1 MKVLTVFGTRPEAIK
16 LAPVLQRLAEAPS
29 LIESVV
35 CVTGQHRQMLD
46 QILRLFEIRPQHDLD
61 IMLDGQDLFDISVRT
76 LAGMKRVLAAERPD
90 VVLVQ
95 GDTTSAFLAGLA
107 SFYQRIP
114 VGHVEAGLRTGN
126 RYDPF
131 PEEMNRT
138 LLTQVVTH
146 HFAPTARARQNVLD
160 AGADPSG
167 VHLTGNTVVDAIRAV
182 VRMPA
187 PPLPAALVRLDPD
200 RRRLIVVTSH
210 RRESFG
216 VPMRNVF
223 LAVRD
228 VLARHPDVV
237 VVFPVHM
244 NPNVRA
250 AVDDTLGT
258 HERLVLLEPLAYDS
272 FAHLMRRA
280 YLLLTD
286 SGGVQEEA
294 SALGKPVVVVRDTT
308 ERGESVDA
316 GVSILAGRERGAV
329 VAAIGRL
336 LDDAAAYQAM
346 TRAECPYGDGHAAAR
361 IVDLLVSEY
370 AEGGERRRVASG
382 R

>member
-16 LAPVLQRLAEAPS
+16 MAPVIRALAAAPRPVQ
-29 LIESVV
+29 SVV

-46 QILRLFEIRPQHDLD
+46 QILGLFDIRPDHDLD

-76 LAGMKRVLAAERPD
+76 LAGMRDVLARERPD
-90 VVLVQ
+90 AVLVQ
-95 GDTTSAFLAGLA
+95 GDTTSAFLAALA

-126 RYDPF
+126 PYDPF

-138 LLTQVVTH
+138 LITQVATW
-146 HFAPTARARQNVLD
+146 HFAPTARARDAVLA
-160 AGADPSG
+160 AGASPER

-182 VRMPA
+182 VAMPA
-187 PPLPAALVRLDPD
+187 PPPPD
-200 RRRLIVVTSH
+200 GLARVCGGGRRLIVVTSH

-216 VPMRNVF
+216 APMRNVF
-223 LAVRD
+223 LAIRD

-237 VVFPVHM
+237 VVFPVHL

-250 AVDDTLGT
+250 AVRDTLGE
-258 HERLVLLEPLAYDS
+258 HPRLVLLEPLPYDQ
-272 FAHLMRRA
+272 FAHLMQRA

-308 ERGESVDA
+308 ERAESVEA
-316 GVSILAGRERGAV
+316 GVSVLVGRERAA
-329 VAAIGRL
+329 VAAAVARL
-336 LDDAAAYQAM
+336 LDDADAYRAM
-346 TRAECPYGDGHAAAR
+346 ARAECPYGDGRAAAR
-361 IVDLLVSEY
+361 IVGLL
-370 AEGGERRRVASG
+370 AEAHARGDGARSASAG
-382 R
+382 

>member
-16 LAPVLQRLAEAPS
+16 MAPVVRALAAAPER
-29 LIESVV
+29 IQSVV

-46 QILRLFEIRPQHDLD
+46 QILGMFAIRPHHDLD
-61 IMLDGQDLFDISVRT
+61 IMLDGQDLFDISIRS
-76 LAGMKRVLAAERPD
+76 LAGMKRVLAEERPD

-95 GDTTSAFLAGLA
+95 GDTTSAFLAALA
-107 SFYQRIP
+107 SFYQQVP

-138 LLTQVVTH
+138 LITQVATH
-146 HFAPTARARQNVLD
+146 HFAPTGRARDNVLT
-160 AGADPSG
+160 AGADPAH

-182 VRMPA
+182 VAMPE
-187 PPLPAALVRLDPD
+187 PPLPEELRRLDPD

-216 VPMRNVF
+216 APMRSVF
-223 LAVRD
+223 GAIRD
-228 VLARHPDVV
+228 VLARHTDVV
-237 VVFPVHM
+237 VAFPVHL

-250 AVDDTLGT
+250 AVEDTLGL
-258 HERLVLLEPLAYDS
+258 HERLVLLEPLPYDR
-272 FAHLMRRA
+272 FVHLMKRA

-286 SGGVQEEA
+286 SGGIQEEA
-294 SALGKPVVVVRDTT
+294 SAIGKPVVVVRETT
-308 ERGESVDA
+308 ERAESVEA
-316 GVSILAGRERGAV
+316 GVSILAGRDRAAV
-329 VAAIGRL
+329 VAAVERL
-336 LDDAAAYQAM
+336 LGDRATYEAM
-346 TRAECPYGDGHAAAR
+346 ARAKCPYGDGHAAEK
-361 IVDLLVSEY
+361 IVDVLV
-370 AEGGERRRVASG
+370 AAHGGAARAAAG